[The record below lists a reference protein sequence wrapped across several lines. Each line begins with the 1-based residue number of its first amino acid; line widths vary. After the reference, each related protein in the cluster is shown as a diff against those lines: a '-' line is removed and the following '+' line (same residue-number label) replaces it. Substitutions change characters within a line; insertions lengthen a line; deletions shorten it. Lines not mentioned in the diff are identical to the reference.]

1 MLRVAQT
8 ILMSTERI
16 LDLADEFFR
25 LARHRVPL
33 DWLRTDLTMSQL
45 KVLYTL
51 YIDGPQTCGALASAL
66 GLALPTMTGVLTR
79 LERRGYLRRRR
90 DSDDSRRVVSSLSRR
105 GRELVDRLWASGR
118 EELAAVLDD
127 IPAEELTTVEQA
139 LTLLIEALER
149 SQSVEGHPAQVANE
163 ETLGSRT

>member
-1 MLRVAQT
+1 MSSERV
-8 ILMSTERI
+8 

-33 DWLRTDLTMSQL
+33 DWLRTDLTMPQL

-51 YIDGPQTCGALASAL
+51 YIDGPQPCGALASAL
-66 GLALPTMTGVLTR
+66 GLALPTMTGILTR

-90 DSDDSRRVVSSLSRR
+90 DSRDSRRVVSSLSRR

-118 EELAAVLDD
+118 EELAGVLADVPADD
-127 IPAEELTTVEQA
+127 LYTVERA
-139 LTLLIEALER
+139 LEILIEALQP
-149 SQSVEGHPAQVANE
+149 SPVPPLPVAALADDE
-163 ETLGSRT
+163 

>member
-1 MLRVAQT
+1 
-8 ILMSTERI
+8 MSSEHV

-33 DWLRTDLTMSQL
+33 DWLRTDLTMPQL

-51 YIDGPQTCGALASAL
+51 YIDGPQTCGALASAQ
-66 GLALPTMTGVLTR
+66 GLSLPTVTGILAR

-90 DSDDSRRVVSSLSRR
+90 DSDDSRRVVSSLSHR

-118 EELAAVLDD
+118 EGLADVLADVSADD
-127 IPAEELTTVEQA
+127 LHTVERA
-139 LTLLIEALER
+139 LQILIEALQPSLAPPLR
-149 SQSVEGHPAQVANE
+149 VRALADDG
-163 ETLGSRT
+163 

>member
-1 MLRVAQT
+1 MSAERV
-8 ILMSTERI
+8 LE
-16 LDLADEFFR
+16 LADEFFR

-33 DWLRTDLTMSQL
+33 DWLRTDLTMPQL

-51 YIDGPQTCGALASAL
+51 YIDGPQTCGTLASAL
-66 GLALPTMTGVLTR
+66 GLALPTMTGILTR
-79 LERRGYLRRRR
+79 LERRGYLGRRR
-90 DSDDSRRVVSSLSRR
+90 DSDDSRRIVSSLSRR
-105 GRELVDRLWASGR
+105 GSELVDRLWASGR

-149 SQSVEGHPAQVANE
+149 SQSVHGHPAQATDE
-163 ETLGSRT
+163 ETAGSQA

>member
-1 MLRVAQT
+1 MLSVT
-8 ILMSTERI
+8 LSILMSSERV

-33 DWLRTDLTMSQL
+33 DWLRTDLTMPQL

-51 YIDGPQTCGALASAL
+51 YIDGPQACGALASTQ
-66 GLALPTMTGVLTR
+66 GLSLPTMTGILAR

-90 DSDDSRRVVSSLSRR
+90 DSRDSRRVVSSLSRR
-105 GRELVDRLWASGR
+105 GSELVDRLWASGR

-127 IPAEELTTVEQA
+127 IPAEELMTIEQA
-139 LTLLIEALER
+139 LTSLIEALER
-149 SQSVEGHPAQVANE
+149 SQSVEGHPARVPNE